1 MAKIEV
7 LMPGLYSS
15 IQDLGRFGFRKYGVP
30 LSGAMDQRAAGMANL
45 LLQNEPNAAV
55 LEITLQGPVLMFQEA
70 AEIVVTGADLS
81 PVLDGEKLFNNHTVP
96 VKEGQVLK
104 FGGRISGFR
113 AYVGI
118 KNGFQSPKIL
128 KSRSWCKGV
137 TPHHRM
143 EKGMEIP
150 FLKGDISASEK
161 FSTVRS
167 DAYLTSEVIEAF
179 PGPEFEL
186 LSASEKERLR
196 KGHFSVGKDSDRMG
210 IRFQEKLQNS
220 LAPIIT
226 GPVLPG
232 TVQLTPSGVMI
243 SLMRDGQTTGGYPR
257 ILQITEE
264 GMDILAQKLP
274 GEELYIKL
282 VNYL

>member
-1 MAKIEV
+1 
-7 LMPGLYSS
+7 MPGLYSS

-30 LSGAMDQRAAGMANL
+30 QSGAMDQRAAGMANL

-55 LEITLQGPVLMFQEA
+55 LEITLQGPVLKFPEA
-70 AEIVVTGADLS
+70 AEIVITGADLS
-81 PVLDGEKLFNNHTVP
+81 PSLDGERLLNNHVVH
-96 VKEGQVLK
+96 VKEGQILR

-113 AYVGI
+113 AYLGI
-118 KNGFQSPKIL
+118 KNGFQTPEIL

-137 TPHHRM
+137 TPYHRL

-150 FLKGDISASEK
+150 FLGSSISASEK
-161 FSTVRS
+161 FSAVRS
-167 DAYLTSEVIEAF
+167 DAHLTSEVIEAY
-179 PGPEFEL
+179 PGSEFEL
-186 LSASEKERLR
+186 LSASEKERLQ
-196 KGHFSVGKDSDRMG
+196 KGHFSVGNDSDRMG

-232 TVQLTPSGVMI
+232 TVQLTPSGIMI

-274 GEELYIKL
+274 GEKLQVKLINYKYIK
-282 VNYL
+282 